1 MIAFVESLTNTAGA
15 NAGKPFLLRE
25 WQKEFVRA
33 LYDPVHADGTRIVRT
48 AVFSVARKNGKT
60 ELIAALALAHLC
72 GPVAELGGQIYS
84 AATER
89 EQAALIYAAA
99 AAMVHAD
106 PELSSRLNV
115 IDSKKRIVDYR
126 SGSFYAAISAE
137 VKSKHGYNAS
147 VVLYDELAQAK
158 NRDLFDVLTTSMGAR
173 AEPLT
178 LVISTQSND
187 PNHVMSEMIDYGMK
201 VESGEF
207 DDPTFRCF
215 VYAVPDDVDDV
226 FDEAVWYQA
235 NPALGDFRSLE
246 EMRAFARKA
255 QRMPSAE
262 ATFRNLYLN
271 QRVSS
276 SARLIN
282 AVDWRACAGTPDLGA
297 LRGRPCFAGLDLS
310 STNDL
315 TALVLVFP
323 PDDPAAETWVIPF
336 FWLPREG
343 LEDKQLHDR
352 VPYMTWL
359 AQGHLRA
366 LPGRAV
372 NKRAVLREL
381 VQVLTLYD
389 LRLVA
394 YDRWR
399 IEDFKMLMA
408 DEGVDLPLKE
418 YGQGYKDMAPAVDAV
433 ETLLLERR
441 LRHDG
446 NPVLTWCAAN
456 AVAETDPAGNRKIT
470 KAKATG
476 RVDGVVA
483 MAMGV
488 GVAAKWENPA
498 SVYSDREMMVL

>member
-1 MIAFVESLTNTAGA
+1 MYGPRN
-15 NAGKPFLLRE
+15 
-25 WQKEFVRA
+25 
-33 LYDPVHADGTRIVRT
+33 ADGYRIVRT
-48 AVFSVARKNGKT
+48 CVLSVARKNGKT

-89 EQAALIYAAA
+89 EQAALVFNAA

-106 PELSSRLNV
+106 PELSARLNV
-115 IDSKKRIVDYR
+115 IESRKRIVDYA
-126 SGSFYAAISAE
+126 SGSFYAALSAE
-137 VKSKHGYNAS
+137 VKTKHGFNAS
-147 VVLYDELAQAK
+147 VLLYDELAQAK
-158 NRDLFDVLTTSMGAR
+158 NRDLYDVLTTSMGAR

-178 LVISTQSND
+178 WVISTQSND
-187 PNHVMSEMIDYGMK
+187 PNHIMSELIDYGLK
-201 VESGEF
+201 VEAGEF
-207 DDPTFRCF
+207 EDPTFRCF
-215 VYAVPDDVDDV
+215 LYAVPDEVDDI
-226 FDEAVWYQA
+226 FDEEVWYQA

-246 EMRAFARKA
+246 EMRAFAAKA
-255 QRMPSAE
+255 RRLPTAE

-276 SARLIN
+276 RARLIN
-282 AVDWRACAGTPDLGA
+282 AVDWRACGCVIDVTE
-297 LRGRPCFAGLDLS
+297 LRGRRCFAGLDLS

-323 PDDPAAETWVIPF
+323 PDDEDGDWFVVPH

-343 LEDKQLHDR
+343 LEDKQKHDR
-352 VPYMTWL
+352 VPYLTWEK
-359 AQGHLRA
+359 QGHLTA

-372 NKRAVLREL
+372 NKRAVLRSL
-381 VQVLTLYD
+381 MAATALYD

-399 IEDFKMLMA
+399 IEDLKMLMEE
-408 DEGVDLPLKE
+408 EGISLPLKE
-418 YGQGYKDMAPAVDAV
+418 YGQGYRDMAPAVDAL
-433 ETLLLERR
+433 ETLIIERR
-441 LRHDG
+441 LKHPN

-483 MAMGV
+483 MAMAV
-488 GVAAKWENPA
+488 GVIAKYEDTT
-498 SVYSDREMMVL
+498 SIYSTRDMMVI